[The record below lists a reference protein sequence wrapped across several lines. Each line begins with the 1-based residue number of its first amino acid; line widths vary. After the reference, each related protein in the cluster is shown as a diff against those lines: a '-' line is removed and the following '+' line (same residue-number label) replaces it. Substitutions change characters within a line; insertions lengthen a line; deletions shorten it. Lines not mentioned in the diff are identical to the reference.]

1 MTALSQQILALAD
14 HSPPPRNCKRP
25 SAVQSA
31 AWPRNTDAAHGGF
44 GLWGRPHGFLEQLAA
59 QRFLLLQSS
68 LTRRTAQGTPMPGFR
83 AHELAA
89 SRSLSRLVRLGSPG
103 LAEPTKEDAD
113 PAVAL
118 DKGARP
124 KAEGPK
130 VHIGFRLAADV
141 VESLKASGPGYN
153 VRVEQALRAAGFGA
167 ATKRGDAK

>member
-1 MTALSQQILALAD
+1 
-14 HSPPPRNCKRP
+14 
-25 SAVQSA
+25 
-31 AWPRNTDAAHGGF
+31 
-44 GLWGRPHGFLEQLAA
+44 
-59 QRFLLLQSS
+59 
-68 LTRRTAQGTPMPGFR
+68 MPGFR

-89 SRSLSRLVRLGSPG
+89 SRRLSRLVRLAPPG
-103 LAEPTKEDAD
+103 LAKRLAEPTREDAY

-124 KAEGPK
+124 KAEAPK

-167 ATKRGDAK
+167 ATKRHDAK

>member
-1 MTALSQQILALAD
+1 
-14 HSPPPRNCKRP
+14 
-25 SAVQSA
+25 
-31 AWPRNTDAAHGGF
+31 
-44 GLWGRPHGFLEQLAA
+44 
-59 QRFLLLQSS
+59 
-68 LTRRTAQGTPMPGFR
+68 MPGFR

-89 SRSLSRLVRLGSPG
+89 SRRLSRLVRLGPPRLAKR

-124 KAEGPK
+124 KAEAPK

-141 VESLKASGPGYN
+141 VASVKASGAGYN

-167 ATKRGDAK
+167 ATKRRDAK

>member
-1 MTALSQQILALAD
+1 
-14 HSPPPRNCKRP
+14 
-25 SAVQSA
+25 
-31 AWPRNTDAAHGGF
+31 
-44 GLWGRPHGFLEQLAA
+44 
-59 QRFLLLQSS
+59 
-68 LTRRTAQGTPMPGFR
+68 MPGFR

-124 KAEGPK
+124 KAEAPK

-153 VRVEQALRAAGFGA
+153 VRAEQALRAAGFGA
-167 ATKRGDAK
+167 AKKAT